1 MSCQNLEIKYQFG
14 SFWPQVMLYPADLS
28 SKFSSFSS
36 IGCHI
41 TVQKTCRLIQRES
54 WLCRTCIWTLS
65 LAVQTVSVLT
75 LFYLFIYLF
84 ILFFIDWFIYFL
96 TLFYCLCKIWWR
108 LTPQELASVITAGL
122 IQFRSQTTHEKI
134 KAHHYSLKIICYFW
148 LAQCPRLILHNQL
161 ALIKFGRWDQYTI
174 NSMV

>member
-1 MSCQNLEIKYQFG
+1 M
-14 SFWPQVMLYPADLS
+14 MLYPADLS

-84 ILFFIDWFIYFL
+84 FNFVLLPLQDMVKIDSTRACISHYCRPNTVSFPNNPWKDKSTSLFTQNNLLFL
-96 TLFYCLCKIWWR
+96 IGSM
-108 LTPQELASVITAGL
+108 PQA
-122 IQFRSQTTHEKI
+122 
-134 KAHHYSLKIICYFW
+134 
-148 LAQCPRLILHNQL
+148 
-161 ALIKFGRWDQYTI
+161 
-174 NSMV
+174 NSS